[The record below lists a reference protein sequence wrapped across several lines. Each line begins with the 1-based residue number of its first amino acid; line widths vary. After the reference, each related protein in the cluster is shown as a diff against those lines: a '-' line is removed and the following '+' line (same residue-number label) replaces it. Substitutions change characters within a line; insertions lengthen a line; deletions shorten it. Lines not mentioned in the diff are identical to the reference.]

1 MFMEHGDYVNRAKAR
16 TRYLPDTLGVDG
28 LVQDYQDK
36 VEKAL
41 RGENLMVHIE
51 EPVLKKT
58 GDKTLSDRRVI
69 AQKQQGLYAVYY
81 HPLGGCLAP
90 QKLRQIYETIK
101 DMEDVELRITP
112 QQGVYIINCT
122 ADEAKAV
129 LAITEDGARNR
140 FEESDSCIGAVS
152 YTHLDVYKRQ
162 DNRYGGWLLYHQ
174 SLPFLGKLES
184 HRHPL
189 ATNLI

>member
-1 MFMEHGDYVNRAKAR
+1 MCIRD
-16 TRYLPDTLGVDG
+16 
-28 LVQDYQDK
+28 
-36 VEKAL
+36 
-41 RGENLMVHIE
+41 
-51 EPVLKKT
+51 
-58 GDKTLSDRRVI
+58 SRVI

-140 FEESDSCIGAVS
+140 FEESVSCIGA
-152 YTHLDVYKRQ
+152 
-162 DNRYGGWLLYHQ
+162 
-174 SLPFLGKLES
+174 SLS
-184 HRHPL
+184 
-189 ATNLI
+189 LIHIYFIGSE